1 MDETLLMVQNVTIT
15 YGAGTTALDDVSL
28 DVPDGQIVSVLGSN
42 GAGKSTLLR
51 AICGTLPLHGGS
63 VRSGLVRF
71 EGARI
76 DRRSP
81 ADVVAAGIRLVPEGR
96 RIFAG
101 MTVEENLL
109 IGGLRGIRRRQRRAR
124 LQEMYEVFPIL
135 GTRRHQRAIL
145 LSGGEQQML
154 AVGRGL
160 MGRPRLLM
168 LDEPSLGLAPTVIN
182 RVASLIETI
191 AEQGTTILL
200 IEQNAAMAL
209 RLARQVV
216 VLRAGTVAFA
226 GSSAELRADEE
237 LHRVYFGSSG
247 SDTATVPDASAEA
260 TGQVAP

>member
-1 MDETLLMVQNVTIT
+1 
-15 YGAGTTALDDVSL
+15 
-28 DVPDGQIVSVLGSN
+28 
-42 GAGKSTLLR
+42 
-51 AICGTLPLHGGS
+51 
-63 VRSGLVRF
+63 
-71 EGARI
+71 
-76 DRRSP
+76 
-81 ADVVAAGIRLVPEGR
+81 
-96 RIFAG
+96 
-101 MTVEENLL
+101 
-109 IGGLRGIRRRQRRAR
+109 
-124 LQEMYEVFPIL
+124 MYEVFPIL

-168 LDEPSLGLAPTVIN
+168 LDEPSLGLAPTVID
-182 RVASLIETI
+182 RVASLVEVI

-237 LHRVYFGSSG
+237 LHRVYFGSGGSG
-247 SDTATVPDASAEA
+247 EAATQETPAEA
-260 TGQVAP
+260 TGQVTS